1 MVERQFSLLPEWFLP
16 DSSLMLTPLWAVVA
30 VLLFAGASFFFAVA
44 ESALFSLGKWQ
55 TRQLAERSLPAGGVV
70 ARLLAEPQDLLATI
84 VLGNTFANAAI
95 VAIPLWLALSGG
107 WSLWMT
113 LVLLVAALTLILIGC
128 EVVPKT
134 LAVRA
139 PERWS
144 LLVARPMSLLQMV
157 TRPLQQAAQRTNSA
171 ILRTVVPRSLQP
183 QATLSDEDYQEL
195 LDLAYQQGTL
205 AQSEREIILQ
215 IINLDRRTA
224 RDVMK
229 PRSQMACIPDDLSVE
244 EMIAAARKYKHR
256 RLPMYDETPDTI
268 IGILNTR
275 ALLLDPRI
283 DLADAIEFP
292 SFVPESMN
300 LLQLLKSLQRQQRG
314 LAIVLD
320 EFGGTAGLVTM
331 EDILEEMIGEIRGEV
346 ETQGFV
352 MEKLGPDRWRLNATM
367 RLEDFRREHPELG
380 SVPEVDTMGG
390 LMLLQ
395 LETIPTV
402 GQSVV
407 FRGLKLTATA
417 ADERRVRELL
427 VEIPTSR
434 EKGGR

>member
-1 MVERQFSLLPEWFLP
+1 
-16 DSSLMLTPLWAVVA
+16 MLTPLWAVLG

-55 TRQLAERSLPAGGVV
+55 ARQLVERSPQTGGRVG
-70 ARLLAEPQDLLATI
+70 RLLAEPQDLLATI
-84 VLGNTFANAAI
+84 VLGNTFANAVI
-95 VAIPLWLALSGG
+95 VAIPLWLAVSGG
-107 WSLWMT
+107 WSLG
-113 LVLLVAALTLILIGC
+113 VILLLLAAALALILVGC

-144 LLVARPMSLLQMV
+144 LWVARPMSYLRGA
-157 TRPLQQAAQRTNSA
+157 TRPLRQVAQYLDAA
-171 ILRTVVPRSLQP
+171 ILSAAIPGSLKSQT
-183 QATLSDEDYQEL
+183 ALSDEEYQEL
-195 LDLAYQQGTL
+195 LELAYQQGTL
-205 AQSEREIILQ
+205 AQSEKEIILQ
-215 IINLDRRTA
+215 IISLDRRTA
-224 RDVMK
+224 REVMR
-229 PRSQMACIPDDLSVE
+229 PRSQMASIPDDLSVE

-256 RLPMYDETPDTI
+256 RLPIYDETPDTI
-268 IGILNTR
+268 VGILNTR
-275 ALLLDPRI
+275 ALLLDPHI

-331 EDILEEMIGEIRGEV
+331 EDILEEMVGEIRSEGEA
-346 ETQGFV
+346 QGFV
-352 MEKLGPDRWRLNATM
+352 MEKLGTSRWRVNGTM
-367 RLEDFRREHPELG
+367 RLEDFRREYPELG
-380 SVPEVDTMGG
+380 SVAEVDTMGG

-407 FRGLKLTATA
+407 FRGLKLTA
-417 ADERRVRELL
+417 
-427 VEIPTSR
+427 I
-434 EKGGR
+434 

>member
-1 MVERQFSLLPEWFLP
+1 
-16 DSSLMLTPLWAVVA
+16 MLTPLWAVVG
-30 VLLFAGASFFFAVA
+30 VLVFAGASFFFAVA
-44 ESALFSLGKWQ
+44 ESALFSLGTWQ
-55 TRQLAERSLPAGGVV
+55 TRQLAKRSPESGGLV
-70 ARLLAEPQDLLATI
+70 ARLLAEPQGLLATI

-107 WSLWMT
+107 WLLWMT
-113 LVLLVAALTLILIGC
+113 LPLLVAALTLILIGC

-139 PERWS
+139 PERWC
-144 LLVARPMSLLQMV
+144 LVVARPMSLLQMV

-183 QATLSDEDYQEL
+183 QATLSDEEYQEL

-244 EMIAAARKYKHR
+244 EMIAAAKRYKHR

-268 IGILNTR
+268 VGILNTR

-331 EDILEEMIGEIRGEV
+331 EDILEEMVGEIRGEG
-346 ETQGFV
+346 EAQGLV
-352 MEKLGPDRWRLNATM
+352 MEKLGPGRWRVNAAV
-367 RLEDFRREHPELG
+367 RLEDFRREYPELG
-380 SVPEVDTMGG
+380 RVGEVDTMGG

-395 LETIPTV
+395 LETVPAV

-427 VEIPTSR
+427 VEIPTNR
-434 EKGGR
+434 DKGGR

>member
-1 MVERQFSLLPEWFLP
+1 
-16 DSSLMLTPLWAVVA
+16 MLTPLWAVVA
-30 VLLFAGASFFFAVA
+30 VLVFAGASFFFAVA

-55 TRQLAERSLPAGGVV
+55 TRQLAERSPHVGGVV

-107 WSLWMT
+107 WSLWTT
-113 LVLLVAALTLILIGC
+113 LLLLLAALTLILIGC

-139 PERWS
+139 PERWC
-144 LLVARPMSLLQMV
+144 LVVARPMSLLQMV
-157 TRPLQQAAQRTNSA
+157 TRPLQQAAQWTNSA
-171 ILRTVVPRSLQP
+171 ILRTVVSRSLQP
-183 QATLSDEDYQEL
+183 QATLSDEEYQEL

-229 PRSQMACIPDDLSVE
+229 LRSQMACIPDDLSVE

-275 ALLLDPRI
+275 ALLLDSRI

-292 SFVPESMN
+292 SFVPESTN

-331 EDILEEMIGEIRGEV
+331 EDILEEMIGEIRGEG
-346 ETQGFV
+346 EAQGFV
-352 MEKLGPDRWRLNATM
+352 MEKLGSGRWRVNATM
-367 RLEDFRREHPELG
+367 RLEDFRREYPELG
-380 SVPEVDTMGG
+380 GVAEVDTMGG

-407 FRGLKLTATA
+407 FRGLKLTATV
-417 ADERRVRELL
+417 ADERRVREVL
-427 VEIPTSR
+427 VETPASR
-434 EKGGR
+434 ERGGR